1 MPALDV
7 PAPAW
12 GVVLPLKLLSRAKTR
27 LAAYGDAGRAELAL
41 AFACD
46 VVQALSGCPAVR
58 HVLVVTDDALAA
70 QVLARPGVEVV
81 PDRPA
86 GGLNAAVEHGEAL
99 LRRREPGLG
108 VVALAGDLPALR
120 PEHLAAA
127 LAAVRGRALVADTA
141 GLGTTLLA
149 SDGPAL
155 LPAFGPGSAERH
167 RASGAHE
174 LAAADALRRDV
185 DTPSDLHE
193 ALLLGVGPCTARVA
207 ERLLQRR

>member
-1 MPALDV
+1 MPPQDV

-12 GVVLPLKLLSRAKTR
+12 GVVLPLKLLSHAKSR
-27 LAAYGDAGRAELAL
+27 LSAYGDAARAELAL

-46 VVQALSGCPAVR
+46 VVEAVRGCPAVQ
-58 HVLVVTDDALAA
+58 HVLVVTDDPLTA

-86 GGLNAAVEHGEAL
+86 AGLNAAVEHGEAL
-99 LRRREPGLG
+99 LRRRDRRLG

-120 PEHLAAA
+120 PQHLADV
-127 LAAVRGRALVADTA
+127 LAAVRGRALVPDAA

-149 SDGPAL
+149 SDGAPLAPAY
-155 LPAFGPGSAERH
+155 GPGSCGRH
-167 RASGAHE
+167 RASGAVE
-174 LAAADALRRDV
+174 LSAPDALRRDV
-185 DTPSDLHE
+185 DTPADLHE

-207 ERLLQRR
+207 ERLLQPR